1 MTATCVAVI
10 FYIEMCIFL
19 IFAPMK
25 WYGHIGIVLLLAMAA
40 CTQEIEAPK
49 PVEGPT
55 YKVPSSELASI
66 DSLMWQRP
74 DSAFVLLQEFAAST
88 NADSLDAFGGHYF
101 QLLLS
106 ELLYKNDYVQT
117 NRTELLQAVAYFDSL
132 TLTFND
138 KHHTLLRHCGLD
150 PQSPHRNDNLVFLDA
165 RAHYI
170 NGVGYYER
178 DSVVEACQQ
187 YLKALEIMEGH
198 FEENEMVVHKAKFMA
213 LTYTHL
219 TALYSSQYLHKQAIC
234 FGQLSLPYYQKHDAI
249 LWHKAWMMG
258 EIGLQYDMMNFYD
271 SACFYYKIGIEIL
284 TDTSNLVYRDLAAH
298 QTFLSYEIEKEPNIA
313 VNRLHQL
320 LALSDSKKE
329 YLSRCL
335 TIGEIF
341 FHEIQY
347 DSAFVYLN
355 EVYNY
360 SESIDSKKQAAEW
373 LVEICKAQERSAEI
387 MEYADFL
394 VPFAN
399 VNENSSFLKSQ
410 LTELCNTYEQ
420 GRQKT
425 MLQHK
430 QKETLRKSV
439 FITMGIVLV
448 SLVGFIIYLFINMRR
463 RETERHAHRMQLA
476 ALSSRLKKSNKA
488 LRDTSKQLEKAIT
501 EKAAFEQKTSVKD
514 YSSFRD
520 SLICRQILEIVE
532 NQYIK
537 SKMDCSIYKEYAL
550 SKEQLQSLRDSAD
563 EYMAQFTT
571 RIRNRFPKLTDE
583 DMNYCC
589 LYILGLNDAEISALM
604 QRAYPT
610 VCERNR
616 KIRHI
621 IGEKNNLSL
630 ALRNL

>member
-1 MTATCVAVI
+1 MLWRGFLFTFAG
-10 FYIEMCIFL
+10 MKRSFL
-19 IFAPMK
+19 I
-25 WYGHIGIVLLLAMAA
+25 GLSLLLALAA
-40 CTQEIEAPK
+40 CTSRITS
-49 PVEGPT
+49 VELR
-55 YKVPSSELASI
+55 YDSSPELSAI
-66 DSLMWQRP
+66 DSLMWQQP
-74 DSAFVLLQEFAAST
+74 DSAFVLLQEFAASP

-106 ELLYKNDYVQT
+106 ELLYKNDYMQT

-132 TLTFND
+132 TLTLND
-138 KHHTLLRHCGLD
+138 KHHTRHRHCELD
-150 PQSPHRNDNLVFLDA
+150 PQSPNPNDDPYFLAA

-178 DSVVEACQQ
+178 DSVVDACGE

-198 FEENEMVVHKAKFMA
+198 FEENELVVHKAKFMA

-373 LVEICKAQERSAEI
+373 LVEICKEQGRDSE
-387 MEYADFL
+387 MLEYADFL

-399 VNENSSFLKSQ
+399 QEENQSVVKSQ
-410 LTELCNTYEQ
+410 LTELYKTYNQ
-420 GRQKT
+420 DRLDRQHQIETKEYIKRT
-425 MLQHK
+425 TIVGAGLFFVILILSLLYHK
-430 QKETLRKSV
+430 NKRHKRNLETLVES
-439 FITMGIVLV
+439 
-448 SLVGFIIYLFINMRR
+448 
-463 RETERHAHRMQLA
+463 ERHSHKVQQA
-476 ALSSRLKKSNKA
+476 ALAGRLKRSNAALKDKIGQQDELTKRDKTAASFTEEPICRLIMERVNEGQFLSQMDCTIYQDYALDKNQLSA
-488 LRDTSKQLEKAIT
+488 LRN
-501 EKAAFEQKTSVKD
+501 AADRHF
-514 YSSFRD
+514 
-520 SLICRQILEIVE
+520 
-532 NQYIK
+532 N
-537 SKMDCSIYKEYAL
+537 
-550 SKEQLQSLRDSAD
+550 
-563 EYMAQFTT
+563 QFTVRISNAHPELT
-571 RIRNRFPKLTDE
+571 RTDL
-583 DMNYCC
+583 DYCC
-589 LYILGLNDAEISALM
+589 LYLLGLTDADVAALM
-604 QRAYPT
+604 QRAYNT
-610 VCERNR
+610 VNERNSKLR
-616 KIRHI
+616 RVF
-621 IGEKNNLSL
+621 GSKNAISVTLQSIANQSTID
-630 ALRNL
+630 

>member
-1 MTATCVAVI
+1 MHFPRCKVLWRG
-10 FYIEMCIFL
+10 FL
-19 IFAPMK
+19 FIFAGMK
-25 WYGHIGIVLLLAMAA
+25 ARLFVVGMLLLLCAA
-40 CTQEIEAPK
+40 CHTPTREAQRATSQQELSA
-49 PVEGPT
+49 
-55 YKVPSSELASI
+55 I
-66 DSLMWQRP
+66 DSLMWRQP
-74 DSAFVLLQEFAAST
+74 DSALAVLMKYLSDEGRDAARYAST
-88 NADSLDAFGGHYF
+88 DETFDNHFA
-101 QLLLS
+101 QLLAS
-106 ELLYKNDYVQT
+106 ELLYKNDYEQT
-117 NRTELLQAVAYFDSL
+117 NRLELQRAVGYFDSL
-132 TLTFND
+132 LVMAD
-138 KHHTLLRHCGLD
+138 IRHA
-150 PQSPHRNDNLVFLDA
+150 STKTTAFLDA

-178 DSVVEACQQ
+178 DSVVEACKE

-198 FEENEMVVHKAKFMA
+198 FEEKEMVGKKAKFVA

-219 TALYSSQYLHKQAIC
+219 TDLFSDLYLHEQALC
-234 FGQLSLPYYQKHDAI
+234 FGKLSLKYHQKYDAT
-249 LWHKAWMMG
+249 LWHLAWVID
-258 EIGLQYDMMNFYD
+258 EIGLQYDMMSFYD
-271 SACFYYKIGIEIL
+271 SACFYYKKGIEIL
-284 TDTSNLVYRDLAAH
+284 TDTGNLVYRDLAAH

-320 LALSDSKKE
+320 LVLSDSKKE

-341 FHEIQY
+341 FHEVQF

-420 GRQKT
+420 GRQKS

-448 SLVGFIIYLFINMRR
+448 GLVGFIIYLFINMRQ
-463 RETERHAHRMQLA
+463 RETERHAHRMQQA
-476 ALSSRLKKSNKA
+476 ALSGRLKKSNEA

-501 EKAAFEQKTSVKD
+501 EKTAFEQKASVKD

-520 SLICRQILEIVE
+520 SLICRQILEMVE

-537 SKMDCSIYKEYAL
+537 SKMDCSIYKEFAL

-563 EYMAQFTT
+563 EYMGQFTT

-589 LYILGLNDAEISALM
+589 LYMLGLNDAEVSALM

-616 KIRHI
+616 KIRRI
-621 IGEKNNLSL
+621 IGEKNNLSF
-630 ALRNL
+630 AIRNL